1 MSRLEDIKKTK
12 YTFLETSNTD
22 LKGDLAWLIN
32 QVEQLEKEKKAL
44 VKIVNHHQ
52 DKQKEAENLNEP
64 YRHANKR
71 YKQALED
78 LKSHAYQCK
87 EFGRDV
93 LTHEIV
99 GRVDQALEGSE

>member
-1 MSRLEDIKKTK
+1 MSRLEDIK
-12 YTFLETSNTD
+12 ESAGVIN
-22 LKGDLAWLIN
+22 GLAMIELDDFDWLIN